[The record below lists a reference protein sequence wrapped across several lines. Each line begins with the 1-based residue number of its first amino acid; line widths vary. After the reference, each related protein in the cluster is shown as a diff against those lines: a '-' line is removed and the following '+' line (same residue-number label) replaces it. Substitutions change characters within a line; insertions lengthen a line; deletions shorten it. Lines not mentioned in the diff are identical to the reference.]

1 MNIEHKKTA
10 LDDDSFLYQQR
21 DDSFGKKD
29 TSKLSKQEKLQYFK
43 DYYLMKI
50 IVAAL
55 IAVFVGS
62 IINGTI
68 FNRSNCVMSIVMLN
82 ESQITDDSALDAS
95 LREYLQIEDKNDYIG
110 ISNYN
115 LNDYQVNMAY
125 VTQLSGQGIDLVI
138 CSESYFETG
147 AGQGIFADL
156 SEFLPEDMYAG
167 LSDRMVEGRT
177 AETDDYGEITSYNEP
192 APYGIDLSGTSR
204 FKEFGGVEEHP
215 ILCVVANVSNTDN
228 ALKTISYFTE

>member
-29 TSKLSKQEKLQYFK
+29 TSKLSKQQKFQYFK
-43 DYYLMKI
+43 DYYLVKI
-50 IVAAL
+50 IVAVL
-55 IAVFVGS
+55 IVAFVGA
-62 IINGTI
+62 IINGTV
-68 FNRSNCVMSIVMLN
+68 FNRSTNVMSVVLLN
-82 ESQITDDSALDAS
+82 ESQIADDAGLEAALT
-95 LREYLQIEDKNDYIG
+95 EYLQIENKNDYVS

-115 LNDYQVNMAY
+115 LQDYQVNMAY
-125 VTQLSGQGIDLVI
+125 VTQLSGKGIDLVI

-147 AGQGIFADL
+147 SNQGIFTDL
-156 SEFLPEDMYAG
+156 SEFLPEDMYAA
-167 LSDRMVEGRT
+167 LSDRIVEGCT
-177 AETDDYGEITSYNEP
+177 AETDDYGEIISYNEP

-204 FKEFGGVEEHP
+204 FTEFGGVEEHP
-215 ILCVVANVSNTDN
+215 ILCVVANVSNTEN